1 MKRRKMAETE
11 SALTNPNKVSYIDT
25 KAAALSDS
33 RLIFTQS
40 EFELVE
46 GVLQILR
53 QVCQRI
59 ACISNFT
66 CGS

>member
-33 RLIFTQS
+33 RLIFMQS

-46 GVLQILR
+46 GVLQILC
-53 QVCQRI
+53 QVSQRI
-59 ACISNFT
+59 ACVRNLACRS
-66 CGS
+66 